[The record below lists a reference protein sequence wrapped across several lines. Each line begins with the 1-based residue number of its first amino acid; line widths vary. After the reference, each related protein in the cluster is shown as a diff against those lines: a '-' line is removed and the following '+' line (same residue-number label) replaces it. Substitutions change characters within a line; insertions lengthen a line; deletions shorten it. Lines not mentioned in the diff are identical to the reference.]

1 MTLTNVRLDKRFRDL
16 LVLTGLLFCL
26 ACARAA
32 SAQLTIEII
41 GGGANQIPVTI
52 LPFAGEER
60 FAQRISQIV
69 SADLQRSGMFRLG
82 SPGSARPLP
91 TEPKDINYRY
101 WKNEGA
107 EMLVIGSV
115 IEKADGHAEV
125 LFRMMDV
132 ARQSQILG
140 FSYTVT
146 VSQMRLTAHK
156 IADLIY
162 EKLTGD
168 IGVFATKICFVT
180 KNADRFELQV
190 ADADGYNP
198 DFILRQQEP
207 IISPQWSPDGT
218 RIAYVSFFHKKP
230 IVFVHNLLDGTQ
242 KAVANFEGSNSA
254 PAWSPDGSKLALVLT
269 KDGSS
274 NIYAINAVRTVNADG
289 TVNAPYT
296 VLERLTNT
304 QSIDTEPN
312 FSRDGRYIL
321 FTSDR
326 AGSPQVYRMRA
337 DGDGEAER
345 LTFEG
350 SYNVTPRHS
359 PDGKSFIF
367 IHRNEGRF
375 NVATVDLA
383 TRQMQILT
391 AGGLDQSPTFAP
403 NGKMI
408 LYASVVKGRGIL
420 AAVSSDGR
428 IKQRFTAQSGDIR
441 EPAWG
446 PLLNIRRKEQ

>member
-1 MTLTNVRLDKRFRDL
+1 MNLTNSRLAERIRDF
-16 LVLTGLLFCL
+16 LVLGGLLSCL
-26 ACARAA
+26 ACVGEA

-41 GGGANQIPVTI
+41 GGGANQIPITI
-52 LPFAGEER
+52 LPFADEER
-60 FAQRISQIV
+60 FNQRTSQIV
-69 SADLQRSGMFRLG
+69 AADLQRSGMFRLSSVG
-82 SPGSARPLP
+82 SVRPFP
-91 TEPKDINYRY
+91 KEPSEINYRY

-107 EMLVIGSV
+107 ETLVIGSV

-125 LFRMMDV
+125 RFRMMDV
-132 ARQSQILG
+132 GKQSQILG

-146 VSQMRLTAHK
+146 VSQLRVTAHK

-168 IGVFATKICFVT
+168 IGVFATRICFVT
-180 KNADRFELQV
+180 KNPGGFELQV

-198 DFILRQQEP
+198 QFILAHKEP

-218 RIAYVSFFHKKP
+218 RIAYVSFERRKP
-230 IVFVHNLLDGTQ
+230 IVFVHNLLDGTRT
-242 KAVANFEGSNSA
+242 VLANYEGSNSA
-254 PAWSPDGSKLALVLT
+254 PAWSPDGKKLAVVLT

-274 NIYAINAVRTVNADG
+274 NIYSINADG
-289 TVNAPYT
+289 SGLA
-296 VLERLTNT
+296 RLTNT
-304 QSIDTEPN
+304 QSIDTEPS

-326 AGSPQVYRMRA
+326 AGSPQIYRTRA
-337 DGDGEAER
+337 DGEGEAER

-350 SYNVTPRHS
+350 SYNVTPRYS

-375 NVATVDLA
+375 NVAWLDLPS
-383 TRQMQILT
+383 RQMQILT
-391 AGGLDQSPTFAP
+391 SGSLDQSPTFAP
-403 NGKMI
+403 NAKMI
-408 LYASVVKGRGIL
+408 LYASEVKGRGIL
-420 AAVSSDGR
+420 SAVSSDGR

-446 PLLNIRRKEQ
+446 PLLINRRKEQ

>member
-1 MTLTNVRLDKRFRDL
+1 MYLDMLLPMNLTNFRLGKRFRDFFL
-16 LVLTGLLFCL
+16 LAGLLFCL
-26 ACARAA
+26 GCVREA

-52 LPFAGEER
+52 LPFASEER
-60 FAQRISQIV
+60 FNQRASQIV
-69 SADLQRSGMFRLG
+69 SADLQRSGMFKLG
-82 SPGSARPLP
+82 SVGSVRPFP
-91 TEPKDINYRY
+91 TEPSGIDYRY

-107 EMLVIGSV
+107 EALVIGSV
-115 IEKADGHAEV
+115 IEKADGHVEV
-125 LFRMMDV
+125 QFRLMDIGK
-132 ARQSQILG
+132 RSQLLG

-146 VSQMRLTAHK
+146 VSQLRLTAHK

-180 KNADRFELQV
+180 KNPDGFELQV

-198 DFILRQQEP
+198 EFILAHKEP

-218 RIAYVSFFHKKP
+218 RIAYVSFERRKP
-230 IVFVHNLLDGTQ
+230 IVFVHNLLDGKRT
-242 KAVANFEGSNSA
+242 VLANFEGSNSA
-254 PAWSPDGSKLALVLT
+254 PAWSADGKKLAVVLT

-274 NIYAINAVRTVNADG
+274 NIYSINADG
-289 TVNAPYT
+289 SGIA
-296 VLERLTNT
+296 RLTNT
-304 QSIDTEPN
+304 QSIDTEPS
-312 FSRDGRYIL
+312 FSRDGKHIL

-326 AGSPQVYRMRA
+326 AGSPQIYRMRA
-337 DGDGEAER
+337 DGEGEAER
-345 LTFEG
+345 MTFEG
-350 SYNVTPRHS
+350 GYNVTPRYS

-375 NVATVDLA
+375 NLAALDLA
-383 TRQMQILT
+383 SRQMQILT
-391 AGGLDQSPTFAP
+391 AGSLDQSPTFAP
-403 NGKMI
+403 NAKMI
-408 LYASVVKGRGIL
+408 LYASEVKGRGIL

-446 PLLNIRRKEQ
+446 PLLNNRRKE

>member
-1 MTLTNVRLDKRFRDL
+1 MNLTNSRLAERIRDF
-16 LVLTGLLFCL
+16 LVLLFCL
-26 ACARAA
+26 ACAGEA

-41 GGGANQIPVTI
+41 GGGANQIPITI
-52 LPFAGEER
+52 LPFAGEEH
-60 FAQRISQIV
+60 FNQRNSQIV
-69 SADLQRSGMFRLG
+69 AADLQRSGMFRLG
-82 SPGSARPLP
+82 SVGSVRPFP
-91 TEPKDINYRY
+91 TEPSEINYRY

-107 EMLVIGSV
+107 ETLVIGSV
-115 IEKADGHAEV
+115 IERADGHAEV
-125 LFRMMDV
+125 RFRLMDV
-132 ARQSQILG
+132 GKQSQILG

-146 VSQMRLTAHK
+146 VSQLRVTAHK

-180 KNADRFELQV
+180 KKADRFELQV

-198 DFILRQQEP
+198 EFILAHKEP

-218 RIAYVSFFHKKP
+218 RIAYVSFERKKP
-230 IVFVHNLLDGTQ
+230 IVFVHNLLDGTRM
-242 KAVANFEGSNSA
+242 VLANYEGSNSA
-254 PAWSPDGSKLALVLT
+254 PAWSPDGKKLAVVLT

-274 NIYAINAVRTVNADG
+274 NIYTINADG
-289 TVNAPYT
+289 SG
-296 VLERLTNT
+296 LERFTNT
-304 QSIDTEPN
+304 QAIDTEPN
-312 FSRDGRYIL
+312 FSRDGKYIL

-326 AGSPQVYRMRA
+326 AGSPQIYRMRA
-337 DGDGEAER
+337 DGEGEGER

-359 PDGKSFIF
+359 PDGRSFIF

-375 NVATVDLA
+375 NVAALDLA

-408 LYASVVKGRGIL
+408 LYASEVKGRGIL

>member
-1 MTLTNVRLDKRFRDL
+1 MPSYAFSPMN
-16 LVLTGLLFCL
+16 LTGLKASKRLRDFFVMAGLIACL
-26 ACARAA
+26 AWARGA

-52 LPFAGEER
+52 LPFAGEET
-60 FAQRISQIV
+60 FVQRTSQIV
-69 SADLQRSGMFRLG
+69 AADLQRSGMFRLG
-82 SPGSARPLP
+82 SVGSVRPFP
-91 TEPKDINYRY
+91 TEPAEINYRY

-107 EMLVIGSV
+107 EALVIGSV

-125 LFRMMDV
+125 RFRMMDV
-132 ARQSQILG
+132 GKQSQILG

-146 VSQMRLTAHK
+146 VSQLRVTAHK

-168 IGVFATKICFVT
+168 VGVFATKICFVT

-198 DFILRQQEP
+198 EFILAHKEP

-218 RIAYVSFFHKKP
+218 RIAYVSFERRKP
-230 IVFVHNLLDGTQ
+230 IVFVHNLLDGTRM
-242 KAVANFEGSNSA
+242 VLANFEGSNSA
-254 PAWSPDGSKLALVLT
+254 PTWSPDGRKLAVVLT

-274 NIYAINAVRTVNADG
+274 NIYTINADG
-289 TVNAPYT
+289 SG
-296 VLERLTNT
+296 LERLTNT

-312 FSRDGRYIL
+312 FSRDGRHIL

-326 AGSPQVYRMRA
+326 AGSPQIYRMRA
-337 DGDGEAER
+337 DGEGEAER

-350 SYNVTPRHS
+350 GYNVTPRHS
-359 PDGKSFIF
+359 PDGRSFIF

-375 NVATVDLA
+375 NVAAVDLA

-391 AGGLDQSPTFAP
+391 AGTLDQSPTFAP

-408 LYASVVKGRGIL
+408 LYASDSRGRGIL

-446 PLLNIRRKEQ
+446 PLLNNRRKE